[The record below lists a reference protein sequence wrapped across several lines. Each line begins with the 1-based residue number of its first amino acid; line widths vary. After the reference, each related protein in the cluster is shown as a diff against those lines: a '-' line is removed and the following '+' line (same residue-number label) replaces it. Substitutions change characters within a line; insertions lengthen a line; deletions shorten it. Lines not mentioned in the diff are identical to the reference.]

1 MAIEIRAVTDDEFPA
16 MVRALH
22 RGFGE
27 DPPEDD
33 PDGRSLAA
41 VLPAE
46 RTVVAF
52 DGARIV
58 GTLGDF
64 SLLVYLPG
72 GALVPMAGTTVVTV
86 ASTHRRQGVLRAMMQ
101 RHLDIAV
108 DRGDPLAGLWASE
121 TPIYGRFGF
130 GCAADELGYEFP
142 GDQVI
147 IPPPE
152 DVSVE
157 LLDDGTAADVLPS
170 IFERVARR
178 PGTSPR
184 TPAWWEH
191 HTLHDS
197 PSRRHGRS
205 ALRHA
210 VAVRGGERVGYAS
223 YRLKH
228 QWEEYPD
235 GTVSSQALFA
245 ADTGVRRALVH
256 YLANIDLFPNVG
268 LWRQPVDDPL
278 IWEVADRRRVKRAIN
293 DSLWLRIL
301 DVPAALDART
311 YEADGRLVIG
321 VDDPTRPANSGT
333 YELVIEAGAA
343 SCIPT
348 SAEPEVAMDI
358 GTLGALYLGGRSA
371 VVLHRAGLVSGTRPD
386 VARLDNLFRTAAAP
400 WCPEVF

>member
-16 MVRALH
+16 MFRALH

-33 PDGRSLAA
+33 ADGASLAA

-46 RTVVAF
+46 RTVAAF
-52 DGARIV
+52 DGTRIV

-86 ASTHRRQGVLRAMMQ
+86 ASTHRRQGVLTAMMQ

-142 GDQVI
+142 GDQVV

-157 LLDDGTAADVLPS
+157 LLDDGTAAEVLPP

-184 TPAWWEH
+184 TPAWWEN
-191 HTLHDS
+191 HTLRDS

-235 GTVSSQALFA
+235 GTVSAQALFA

-278 IWEVADRRRVKRAIN
+278 VWEVADRRRLKRHLN

-301 DVPAALDART
+301 DVPAALGART

-321 VDDPTRPANSGT
+321 IDDLTRPSNSGT
-333 YELVIEAGAA
+333 FELVVEEGAA
-343 SCIPT
+343 SCTPT
-348 SAEPEVAMDI
+348 SADPEVAMGI
-358 GTLGALYLGGRSA
+358 GTLAALYLGGRSA
-371 VVLHRAGLVSGTRPD
+371 VVLHRAGLVSGTRPEI
-386 VARLDNLFRTAAAP
+386 ARLDNLFRTAAAP